1 VAVVGHAN
9 SAASLAA
16 SQIYNAAGLVQ
27 IAPTT
32 TAPIYGRAGPFSF
45 RMVPSDT
52 MQAEYLLKA
61 LSHHWPHA
69 ARIAVVHVNDD
80 YGRGLLRVLRPGL
93 QHVVHEA
100 MYADGADSAAIGR
113 LRDQIIQSRPD
124 LLIWIGRPRSLAIL
138 LPPLRAALPDLA
150 VLCADACDTPLVYR
164 NAGGVFTGSHFV
176 RFTNPSD
183 QDASLSSFQERYHA
197 RTGQRAGSEA
207 LLTYDAVSLVRAA
220 LKDGARTR
228 EDVRRYLASLGAER
242 PAFRGLTGL
251 IEFDT
256 TGAFPRRYMLA
267 EVGADSVTSARHS
280 PGGYTR

>member
-1 VAVVGHAN
+1 
-9 SAASLAA
+9 
-16 SQIYNAAGLVQ
+16 
-27 IAPTT
+27 
-32 TAPIYGRAGPFSF
+32 
-45 RMVPSDT
+45 
-52 MQAEYLLKA
+52 
-61 LSHHWPHA
+61 
-69 ARIAVVHVNDD
+69 
-80 YGRGLLRVLRPGL
+80 
-93 QHVVHEA
+93 
-100 MYADGADSAAIGR
+100 MYADGADSATIGR
-113 LRDQIIQSRPD
+113 LRDHIIESRPD

-138 LPPLRAALPDLA
+138 LPPLRDALPDVA
-150 VLCADACDTPLVYR
+150 VLCTDACDTPLVYR
-164 NAGGVFTGSHFV
+164 NADGVFTGMHFV

-207 LLTYDAVSLVRAA
+207 VLTYDAVSLVRAA

-267 EVGADSVTSARHS
+267 EVGADSVTSARHA
-280 PGGYTR
+280 PGAYPR